1 MVSLGVPMTRRWM
14 LALLIFSGFAG
25 LSYELLWVRLLTF
38 SLGSTTASFS
48 VVLAVFFGG
57 LAAGS
62 RWAGKRSL
70 VVKAPLRAYALLE
83 LATGGLGLLL
93 YPVLVSLGPL
103 IARVDP
109 GVGAPALLFRL
120 VVAAVVLLPPTFLMG
135 ATLPFVTVA
144 TVKSDAQAG
153 SGVSLIYGVNT
164 LGACLGAYTITFQL
178 LPHLGIF
185 GSTLVVVLVNV
196 TVGVVALVMGRRDDG
211 RVAQAPDQQQS
222 VMTAVAPTDPKVST
236 AVILATLVGGF
247 AATGSQIIWARA
259 FAILLGGTSYGIG
272 SVLVSVLVGI
282 ALGSLLAARL
292 MSRSTHR
299 PFTAAII
306 QAAGLAGVVTFIV
319 GLPLAGYLV
328 GLLPTAGLTGDPL
341 HHGDLLLVFL
351 LLAVPTIASGAS
363 MPALISVLGRNAA
376 EAGETLS
383 RVYTANTV
391 GCIAGSLTVGLVLL
405 PMIGSAAILYLL
417 FLLLTLALVVFLVA
431 TCGDRRVMAL
441 GLGGCALAGAAAFP
455 SLDTDVLS
463 PRTPLSVDY
472 FTYLRS
478 LKAARGATIS
488 KHEGDVATVEVTTIG
503 RGTGLLLNGL
513 GQGSRNQV
521 PPDIAFESTLVATIP
536 WQHAP
541 RHERALVVGLGAG
554 GTVKELLQLGV
565 GSLEVAELEKGVV
578 AAVEEIWKDQNPLSD
593 PRVKVI
599 DNDARSYLLS
609 ASSRSPHSYDFIT
622 SMPAHPWV
630 ASALFTTEFFELVK
644 ANLAEEGVFSTWF
657 GPSNMPDRSI
667 EALFGAFTSV
677 FPSWFVYWVPEAGAF
692 YLVGSTSPL
701 VFDVA
706 AIDQLSRHAVYS
718 GLDSASVAPAYFAS
732 HLVAQSS
739 TTPTAFAVKNTDD
752 NGLIEFGVQRPRKT
766 NPLEVA
772 KKGFSVQGLTPETIR
787 GADPRAFLLEALEMA
802 LGSRAGRLPLTGK
815 GTGAAPGMAS
825 ALAGTNLGE
834 LSRYAQAR
842 QLLADGKL
850 AEAAK
855 LAASLTDPELQLRFG
870 RFAAWSQNDV
880 ATRLAALGAL
890 PSRPDV
896 RAAIVASGGFDSG
909 ELVVAPGRDDDPL
922 GWLFVEPAA
931 WNALG
936 VDERAK
942 TMAKL
947 QGRLEEF
954 RSPALFRLAGEKA
967 RAAGLP
973 QLELLARE
981 RLLATQKAEA
991 RRALGEAYEA
1001 GSKGDFARALAQFRL
1016 AMTTQPIDLD
1026 AARLFL
1032 RTAVRQNSA
1041 EAIAEAR
1048 ALLIYRQLEPETVD
1062 ALIVQYR
1069 ADDVKEAQESS
1080 ARRDAGTP
1088 TP

>member
-1 MVSLGVPMTRRWM
+1 MTRRWI
-14 LALLIFSGFAG
+14 LPLLIFSGFAG

-120 VVAAVVLLPPTFLMG
+120 LVAAIVLLPPTFLMG

-144 TVKSDAQAG
+144 TVRSDVQAG
-153 SGVSLIYGVNT
+153 SGVSLIYGINT
-164 LGACLGAYTITFQL
+164 LGACVGAYVITFQL

-185 GSTLVVVLVNV
+185 GSTLVVVSVNV
-196 TVGVVALVMGRRDDG
+196 IVGLVALVMGRRGDG
-211 RVAQAPDQQQS
+211 RVAEVHEPTIAGP
-222 VMTAVAPTDPKVST
+222 VASIDPKVRV
-236 AVILATLVGGF
+236 AVLVATLIGGF
-247 AATGSQIIWARA
+247 AATGAQIVWART

-299 PFTAAII
+299 AVTAALI
-306 QAAGLAGVVTFIV
+306 QGAVLLGVIAFIL
-319 GLPLAGYLV
+319 GLPLTGYLV
-328 GLLPTAGLTGDPL
+328 GLLPTAGLSGDAL
-341 HHGDLLLVFL
+341 HHGDLLAVFL
-351 LLAVPTIASGAS
+351 LLAAPTIASGAS
-363 MPALISVLGRNAA
+363 MPALVSVLGRNAA

-391 GCIAGSLTVGLVLL
+391 GCIGGSLVVGLVLL

-417 FLLLTLALVVFLVA
+417 FLLLTLALVIFLVA
-431 TCGDRRVMAL
+431 TCSDRRLTAL
-441 GLGGCALAGAAAFP
+441 GLGACALVGAAAFP
-455 SLDTDVLS
+455 SLNTDVLT
-463 PRTPLSVDY
+463 PRNPLSVDY

-478 LKAARGATIS
+478 LKSVRGATIS
-488 KHEGDVATVEVTTIG
+488 EHEGDVATVQVTTIG

-536 WQHAP
+536 WQHSP
-541 RHERALVVGLGAG
+541 RHDRALVIGLGAG
-554 GTVKELLQLGV
+554 GTVRELLQLGV
-565 GSLEVAELEKGVV
+565 GALEVAELEKGVV
-578 AAVEEIWKDQNPLSD
+578 AAVGEIWQEQNPLND
-593 PRVKVI
+593 ARVKVI
-599 DNDARSYLLS
+599 NNDARSYLLS
-609 ASSRSPHSYDFIT
+609 ASSKSPHSYDFIT

-630 ASALFTTEFFELVK
+630 ASALFTTEFFELAK
-644 ANLAEEGVFSTWF
+644 ANLTEQGVFSTWF
-657 GPSNMPDRSI
+657 GPSNMPDTSI

-677 FPSWFVYWVPEAGAF
+677 FPSWFIYWVPEAGAF
-692 YLVGSTSPL
+692 YLVGSTTPL

-706 AIDQLSRHAVYS
+706 VMEQLTRHPVYL
-718 GLDSASVAPAYFAS
+718 GLDPANVEPSFFAS
-732 HLVAQSS
+732 HLIAQSS
-739 TTPTAFAVKNTDD
+739 TAKPAATFTARNTDD

-772 KKGFSVQGLTPETIR
+772 KKGFVVQGLTPEVVR
-787 GADPRAFLLEALEMA
+787 GADARTFLLEAIESA

-815 GTGAAPGMAS
+815 GTGAAPGMAA
-825 ALAGTNLGE
+825 ALAGTTLGE

-842 QLLADGKL
+842 QLLAEGKTAEASKL
-850 AEAAK
+850 AE
-855 LAASLTDPELQLRFG
+855 SLTDPELQLRFN
-870 RFAAWSQNDV
+870 RFAAWSQKDL
-880 ATRLAALGAL
+880 TSRLTALTAL
-890 PSRPDV
+890 PPRVDS
-896 RAAIVASGGFDSG
+896 RAAIIASGGVDSG
-909 ELVVAPGRDDDPL
+909 ETIAAPQPNEDPL
-922 GWLFVEPAA
+922 GWLFVEPAT
-931 WNALG
+931 WNSLAA
-936 VDERAK
+936 DAK
-942 TMAKL
+942 PRVTAKL

-954 RSPALFRLAGEKA
+954 RSPALFRLAELKA
-967 RAAGLP
+967 RAANLT
-973 QLELLARE
+973 QLELLCRE
-981 RLLATQKAEA
+981 RALATQKAEA

-1001 GSKGDFARALAQFRL
+1001 GSKGDFARALAQFRI
-1016 AMTTQPIDLD
+1016 ATTSQPIDIE
-1026 AARLFL
+1026 AAKLFL
-1032 RTAVRQNSA
+1032 RTAVRQNDA

-1048 ALLIYRQLEPETVD
+1048 ALLIYRDLQPETVD
-1062 ALIVQYR
+1062 ALVVQNR
-1069 ADDVKEAQESS
+1069 ADDVKEARE
-1080 ARRDAGTP
+1080 AREKKAARDAKTP
-1088 TP
+1088 STPSTP